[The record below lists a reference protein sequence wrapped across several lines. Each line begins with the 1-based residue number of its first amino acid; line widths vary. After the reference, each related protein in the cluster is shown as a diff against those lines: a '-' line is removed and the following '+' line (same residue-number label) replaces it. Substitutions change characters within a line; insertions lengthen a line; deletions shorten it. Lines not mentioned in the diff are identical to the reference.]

1 MIEVTDV
8 YKTFFVPHKV
18 KALVG
23 VSTQIAAGD
32 APDIMNIGDDAVP
45 QFVDAEAFLALDDF
59 IAGEDGLDAI
69 RILARARGFIRAEL
83 VRRKLGLRYL
93 PELRFLY
100 DDSIARG
107 SRIKAGLDCLL
118 GRRPVQAIVVIIT

>member
-1 MIEVTDV
+1 MSPDLRVAKVYLSPVDPEADV
-8 YKTFFVPHKV
+8 GQT
-18 KALVG
+18 
-23 VSTQIAAGD
+23 
-32 APDIMNIGDDAVP
+32 
-45 QFVDAEAFLALDDF
+45 
-59 IAGEDGLDAI
+59 I

-107 SRIKAGLDCLL
+107 SRIDRILSDLQVEDEEEGEE
-118 GRRPVQAIVVIIT
+118 